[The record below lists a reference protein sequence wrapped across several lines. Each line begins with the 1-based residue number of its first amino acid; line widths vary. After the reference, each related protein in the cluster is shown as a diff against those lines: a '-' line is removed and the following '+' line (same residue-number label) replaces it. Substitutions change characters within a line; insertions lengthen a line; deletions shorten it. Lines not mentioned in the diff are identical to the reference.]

1 MTGFEQLER
10 ELLAAE
16 RRLAS
21 AAPTSRR
28 LRTGW
33 WRRSAGRAATVMAVI
48 VALVIA
54 AGAIIVAGHRA
65 PSDHAA
71 HPAPAAVQRLVDEL
85 GVLRSPQTAAAR
97 RWLHGEDFRRLTH
110 TPGGRFGLIPST
122 ARALSLP
129 DHERLILYVVG
140 SSRLGL
146 TGLGLME
153 RGRSSGFGECCIT
166 DRELRRPAGPGPLS
180 YQSGRIPPQVYF
192 EIVPDGVS
200 KVRWTFARRGNF
212 GYARVPRRSARRR
225 RRASPGFIGAPF
237 SAPLT
242 VTVAVRDNVAAI
254 KLPNRGAAISDT
266 WFDAAGGVI
275 ARHGKH

>member
-33 WRRSAGRAATVMAVI
+33 WRHSADRAATVMAVI
-48 VALVIA
+48 VALLIA

-65 PSDHAA
+65 PSHRAA

-97 RWLHGEDFRRLTH
+97 RWLHGEDFRRLSH
-110 TPGGRFGLIPST
+110 TPGRFRLIPSM

-140 SSRLGL
+140 SSRFGL

-166 DRELRRPAGPGPLS
+166 ARELRRPSGPGPLS
-180 YQSGRIPPQVYF
+180 FQSGRIPPQVYF

-212 GYARVPRRSARRR
+212 GYARVPRRIARRR
-225 RRASPGFIGAPF
+225 RRASAGFIGAPF

-242 VTVAVRDNVAAI
+242 VTVAVHDNVAAM
-254 KLPNRGAAISDT
+254 KLPNRGAAISDA
-266 WFDAAGGVI
+266 WLNAADRVI
-275 ARHGKH
+275 ARHGNH